1 MACASGAVVR
11 VHGAGG
17 WFGELQALSG
27 RPRGAAGR
35 AASALVDVVE
45 VSGAHL
51 AHLAEMYGEVCEV
64 LHYQLWTRA
73 LGNRYGRWR
82 QAWRRHRAAVLRL
95 AAQAGPHEAP
105 WPRPNGRPGVDP
117 DRAPTPEAGEQPEVQ
132 EDRTA
137 PRGGRRGERRGRGGK
152 RGGGGAG
159 RRSRKSSVA
168 GSVAGSEGGDGGSP
182 SRSAFFEGLDEGE
195 ESIAGADGGAPARP
209 GAESPSRV
217 RFGDGEGAS
226 GGPEVAPQGMGAS
239 GSPAPAGVT
248 SDAGSE
254 PRAVGAAEDEAG
266 GVAEWDDGEEQR
278 ADPSVEAGWFDGG
291 H

>member
-1 MACASGAVVR
+1 MG
-11 VHGAGG
+11 
-17 WFGELQALSG
+17 
-27 RPRGAAGR
+27 
-35 AASALVDVVE
+35 
-45 VSGAHL
+45 
-51 AHLAEMYGEVCEV
+51 EV

-95 AAQAGPHEAP
+95 AAQARPHEAP

-117 DRAPTPEAGEQPEVQ
+117 DRAPTPEAGQQPEVQ

-152 RGGGGAG
+152 RGGGGGG

-168 GSVAGSEGGDGGSP
+168 GSAAGSAAGSVAGSAGGEGGSP
-182 SRSAFFEGLDEGE
+182 SRSEFFEGLDEGE

-209 GAESPSRV
+209 GAGSPSRV
-217 RFGDGEGAS
+217 SCAQSFRGGEGAS
-226 GGPEVAPQGMGAS
+226 GGPAVAPQERGVS

-266 GVAEWDDGEEQR
+266 GIAEWDDGGEQR
-278 ADPSVEAGWFDGG
+278 ADPAVEAGWFGGG